1 MTSSPTLGD
10 AFDNYCFAKIMR
22 IRNDYLST
30 LLAVHLMQFFV
41 VVYIIR
47 SFFFYVIEKNLS
59 SLKKNL
65 PLMVLLLAV
74 ALKKYEFVWC
84 VLPLAIGCWQKI

>member
-41 VVYIIR
+41 VVYYPIIFLLR
-47 SFFFYVIEKNLS
+47 DR
-59 SLKKNL
+59 KKL
-65 PLMVLLLAV
+65 IIP
-74 ALKKYEFVWC
+74 
-84 VLPLAIGCWQKI
+84 